1 MSRAGALPVSC
12 CEHRPPEQPHRLLSE
27 DVSHRPRTARQDR
40 PLSGPPY
47 GRGSPRGDAGAVER
61 LTAGALPPVHHV
73 IGRAAESDLDVDD
86 IVQDMM
92 VAVIRALPEL
102 RDTARFRSWL
112 VAIAVRQLT
121 DARRRETGPRPRRP
135 PRTRPVTR
143 HPGSPP
149 GEAASPWRRPA
160 APTLCSH

>member
-1 MSRAGALPVSC
+1 M
-12 CEHRPPEQPHRLLSE
+12 
-27 DVSHRPRTARQDR
+27 
-40 PLSGPPY
+40 
-47 GRGSPRGDAGAVER
+47 RGDAGAVER
-61 LTAGALPPVHHV
+61 LTAGALPPVHH
-73 IGRAAESDLDVDD
+73 D
-86 IVQDMM
+86 IVQDTM

-149 GEAASPWRRPA
+149 REAASPWRRPA
-160 APTLCSH
+160 APTRRSH